1 MFCQILEIQIIFQL
15 KMKSFRNLK
24 KTINIRNIIICIHIL
39 IMPINNFFQ
48 ISKLET
54 FLKKKTKMKMT
65 NFFKMNKTWL
75 TLKDK
80 S

>member
-24 KTINIRNIIICIHIL
+24 KTTNIRNIIICIHIL
-39 IMPINNFFQ
+39 IIPINNFFQ

-54 FLKKKTKMKMT
+54 FSKAKTKMKMT
-65 NFFKMNKTWL
+65 NFFKMNKT
-75 TLKDK
+75 
-80 S
+80 

>member
-15 KMKSFRNLK
+15 KMKSFRKLK

-39 IMPINNFFQ
+39 IIPINNFFQ

-54 FLKKKTKMKMT
+54 FLKTKTKMKMT
-65 NFFKMNKTWL
+65 NFFKMNKT
-75 TLKDK
+75 
-80 S
+80 

>member
-15 KMKSFRNLK
+15 KMKSFRKLK
-24 KTINIRNIIICIHIL
+24 KTINIRNIIIYIHIL

-54 FLKKKTKMKMT
+54 FLKTKTKMKMT
-65 NFFKMNKTWL
+65 NFFKMNKT
-75 TLKDK
+75 
-80 S
+80 

>member
-24 KTINIRNIIICIHIL
+24 KTTNIRNIIICIHIL
-39 IMPINNFFQ
+39 IIPINNFFQ

-54 FLKKKTKMKMT
+54 FLKTKTKMKMI

-75 TLKDK
+75 THKDK

>member
-65 NFFKMNKTWL
+65 NFFKMNKT
-75 TLKDK
+75 
-80 S
+80 

>member
-54 FLKKKTKMKMT
+54 FLKTKTKMKMT